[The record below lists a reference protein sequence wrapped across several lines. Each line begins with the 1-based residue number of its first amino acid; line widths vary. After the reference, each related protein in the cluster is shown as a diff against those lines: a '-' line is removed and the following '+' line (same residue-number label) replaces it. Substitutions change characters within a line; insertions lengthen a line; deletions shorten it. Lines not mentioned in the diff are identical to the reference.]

1 MNAKDYAVAIKRFRI
16 EQFGFDTQ
24 ARVLNITKDEA
35 KAFWNAT
42 TDKKFKRVPRTEYN
56 MRYLPEISSKFKPYW
71 RVELPEK
78 YLMFYVTPTA
88 PILVPNGFITD
99 KGSIPLPFQNIISIF
114 DREMMTAFLVH
125 DVECEMK
132 RMTRFSIDGLIYEV
146 GTEMRANWLKKNI
159 IYSAVRLGGILPGK
173 DSIRNDFNVSKYNR
187 ELIVQCETNYNLSYT
202 QMKHLDFVETLHGN
216 INK

>member
-1 MNAKDYAVAIKRFRI
+1 MNANDYAVAIKKFKI
-16 EQFGFDTQ
+16 EQFGFDTH
-24 ARVLNITKDEA
+24 ARVLNITKEEA
-35 KAFWNAT
+35 KAFWNAN
-42 TDKKFKRVPRTEYN
+42 KFGFKRVPRTEYN
-56 MRYLPEISSKFKPYW
+56 MRYLPELSSKFKPYW
-71 RVELPEK
+71 KLEMPER

-99 KGSIPLPFQNIISIF
+99 KGSIPLPFQNVISIF

-132 RMTRFSIDGLIYEV
+132 RMTRFSTDGLIYEV

-159 IYSAVRLGGILPGK
+159 IYSAVRMGGILSGK
-173 DSIRNDFNVSKYNR
+173 DSIRNGVNVSKYNR
-187 ELIVQCETNYNLSYT
+187 ELIAQCEANYNLSYT

-216 INK
+216 IIK